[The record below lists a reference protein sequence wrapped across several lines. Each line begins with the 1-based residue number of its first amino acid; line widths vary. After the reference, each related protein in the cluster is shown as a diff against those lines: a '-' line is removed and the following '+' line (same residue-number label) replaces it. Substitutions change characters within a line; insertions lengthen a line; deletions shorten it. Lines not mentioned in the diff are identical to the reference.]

1 MHACCLT
8 WKQRV
13 GAGQAAPV
21 GGIPPAK
28 SPQAAAALLHGHQG
42 GVVNTR
48 ELLAAPRG
56 ETLAARTNSW
66 EAQGKRQTK
75 MKQEQQEEQEREQEG
90 KTVFQWNLKS
100 GKKLTF
106 RASWST
112 PALAA

>member
-1 MHACCLT
+1 M
-8 WKQRV
+8 
-13 GAGQAAPV
+13 
-21 GGIPPAK
+21 
-28 SPQAAAALLHGHQG
+28 
-42 GVVNTR
+42 NTR

-56 ETLAARTNSW
+56 ETLAACTNSW

-90 KTVFQWNLKS
+90 KTVFQCNLKS